1 MENLSNITNI
11 LAVGIGGFIG
21 SVIRYLI
28 ALYFNTNFNS
38 GLIFNQDSHN
48 ILKFIFSFPIHTFLV
63 NIIGSLLIG
72 ILISYFKV
80 AEIESQNLKLFMT
93 TGLMGGLTTFSTFS
107 FEVFELLKVG
117 NVGIAFIYLTL
128 SLGLG
133 ILFCYLGYSIT
144 SYFFKL
150 I

>member
-1 MENLSNITNI
+1 MENLSNI

-28 ALYFNTNFNS
+28 AMFFNS
-38 GLIFNQDSHN
+38 RFTPNHESHNFSNLIFT
-48 ILKFIFSFPIHTFLV
+48 LPLHTLLV

-72 ILISYFKV
+72 IFISYFKF
-80 AEIESQNLKLFMT
+80 AEIESQSLKLFMT

-117 NVGIAFIYLTL
+117 HVSIALIYIAL

>member
-1 MENLSNITNI
+1 MENLSNI

-21 SVIRYLI
+21 SVIRYLV

-38 GLIFNQDSHN
+38 RFTPNHESHNFSNLIFT
-48 ILKFIFSFPIHTFLV
+48 LPLHTLLV

-72 ILISYFKV
+72 IFISYFKF
-80 AEIESQNLKLFMT
+80 AEIESQSLKLFIT

-117 NVGIAFIYLTL
+117 HVSIALIYIAL

>member
-1 MENLSNITNI
+1 M
-11 LAVGIGGFIG
+11 AVGIGGFIG

-28 ALYFNTNFNS
+28 AMFFNS
-38 GLIFNQDSHN
+38 RFTPNHESHNFSNLIFT
-48 ILKFIFSFPIHTFLV
+48 LPLHTLLV

-72 ILISYFKV
+72 IFISYFKF
-80 AEIESQNLKLFMT
+80 AEIESQSLKLFMT

-117 NVGIAFIYLTL
+117 HVSIALIYIAL

>member
-1 MENLSNITNI
+1 MENLSNI

-28 ALYFNTNFNS
+28 ALFFNS
-38 GLIFNQDSHN
+38 RFTPNHESHNFSNLIFT
-48 ILKFIFSFPIHTFLV
+48 LPLHTLLV

-72 ILISYFKV
+72 IFISYFKF
-80 AEIESQNLKLFMT
+80 AEIESQSLKLFMT

-117 NVGIAFIYLTL
+117 HVSIAFIYIAL

-144 SYFFKL
+144 SYFFKF

>member
-1 MENLSNITNI
+1 MENLSNI

-28 ALYFNTNFNS
+28 AVYFNTNFNS
-38 GLIFNQDSHN
+38 GFILNQHSHN
-48 ILKFIFSFPIHTFLV
+48 ILKFIFSFPIHTLLV

-72 ILISYFKV
+72 ILILYFKL
-80 AEIESQNLKLFMT
+80 AEIESQSLKLFMT

-117 NVGIAFIYLTL
+117 HVSIALIYIAL